1 MPDMPDGSPA
11 AIPPA
16 GGGSAISGAG
26 GDGAGADGAGASGA
40 GGGGGALRFAASDR
54 RSSSFGGA
62 LAAGADGV
70 VGAVLGRTTTG
81 GGGGGSGAAATS
93 SLVSEKEGLRAA
105 FLRAEGACSP
115 LSLLAISL
123 GDRPVS
129 PNSER
134 MIKSAK
140 GTMMTA
146 AKTNLRLQ
154 RASAGSADTE
164 RHANTSS
171 KTPNSA
177 MNALMMVGWK
187 SNIVPF
193 IPLSNRRPQR
203 AFYRP
208 RNRSS

>member
-70 VGAVLGRTTTG
+70 VGAVLGRTTT

-187 SNIVPF
+187 SNIVPC